1 MGAHARLHAQTSR
14 LTRVAL
20 RRAKLMTA
28 GALALAVCICA
39 PARAQDT
46 QAPPQAPPQSSPQA
60 AEKAAEEPASVEAFG
75 EGDRACLEWGDGCR
89 VCARDA
95 PGAPARCSTPGP
107 VCQPAAIACARR

>member
-1 MGAHARLHAQTSR
+1 
-14 LTRVAL
+14 
-20 RRAKLMTA
+20 MTA

-46 QAPPQAPPQSSPQA
+46 QAPPHASPQA

>member
-1 MGAHARLHAQTSR
+1 
-14 LTRVAL
+14 
-20 RRAKLMTA
+20 MTA

-39 PARAQDT
+39 PVRAQDA
-46 QAPPQAPPQSSPQA
+46 QASPQAAEKA